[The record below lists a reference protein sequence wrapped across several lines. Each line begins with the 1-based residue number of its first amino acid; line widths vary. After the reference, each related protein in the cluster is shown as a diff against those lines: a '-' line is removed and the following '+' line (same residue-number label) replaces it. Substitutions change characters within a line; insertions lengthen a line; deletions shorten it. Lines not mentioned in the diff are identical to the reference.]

1 LVFVLYLFSLRASDS
16 RAAAT
21 AAASSMTMS
30 ARGVSAGDD
39 VVVVSS
45 ETATATS
52 LVSVPVVS
60 RSSATADVG
69 DTVVVNKETA
79 VEVAQTTATEPVVP
93 ARDTDG
99 DVYVIRHSAGGD
111 DNVDSPPPPPPP
123 SRAGILRFFSWLRGR
138 KKEGAGRVAKLI
150 SKLQNEINDGATFA
164 PAEMAQRLAEIERLE
179 RMEVEGEQKRK
190 DAAAKR
196 VLEET
201 VLRKAKERH
210 DEVTAKVAS
219 VEMLM
224 TKSGPRHPEMLSKLQ
239 ELEMLLSHPD
249 LGHPSVAHANRDK
262 RIEQVQGM
270 RKKVEELTEAD
281 RRAAA
286 KKVTELE
293 SELSQEESSLTEA
306 EQIKQ
311 AEADVRKMKARAAA
325 RAAVRR
331 KQRRA
336 GRTVDEEEEEEDD
349 EPEVVVIRKPK
360 RKARVD
366 AVPAKRKRAAAA
378 ESEED
383 ESEETAD

>member
-1 LVFVLYLFSLRASDS
+1 MPPARRGMTADDEAKFALLEPDGTSPLKSRLAADAQKAVSQKKGGLALLLGLVFVLYLFSLRASDS

-179 RMEVEGEQKRK
+179 RME
-190 DAAAKR
+190 
-196 VLEET
+196 
-201 VLRKAKERH
+201 
-210 DEVTAKVAS
+210 
-219 VEMLM
+219 
-224 TKSGPRHPEMLSKLQ
+224 
-239 ELEMLLSHPD
+239 
-249 LGHPSVAHANRDK
+249 
-262 RIEQVQGM
+262 
-270 RKKVEELTEAD
+270 
-281 RRAAA
+281 
-286 KKVTELE
+286 
-293 SELSQEESSLTEA
+293 
-306 EQIKQ
+306 
-311 AEADVRKMKARAAA
+311 AR
-325 RAAVRR
+325 
-331 KQRRA
+331 
-336 GRTVDEEEEEEDD
+336 G
-349 EPEVVVIRKPK
+349 
-360 RKARVD
+360 
-366 AVPAKRKRAAAA
+366 
-378 ESEED
+378 
-383 ESEETAD
+383 